1 MEILLRL
8 LIAAEAAYE
17 QNPSPK
23 MEKWIQTLEDKI
35 TRKLTQEGEKGHK

>member
-35 TRKLTQEGEKGHK
+35 YKILATESAKK